1 MEDQESRRIAAPLA
15 RRVGAAADAAQI
27 AAAIF
32 AIWEE
37 VDDALTP
44 VIGSQGVVAL
54 FQRSV
59 HLAAASHPWL
69 TAERDSVKPLM
80 QPASLRAAIALQS
93 STDAAAGGSAFL
105 QTFYELLS
113 SLVGPSLTERLLRAA
128 WTHSSNGTPAQDST
142 P

>member
-1 MEDQESRRIAAPLA
+1 MAAPLA
-15 RRVGAAADAAQI
+15 HRVGAAANAMQI

-44 VIGSQGVVAL
+44 IIGAQGVVAL
-54 FQRSV
+54 FRRSV
-59 HLAAASHPWL
+59 HVTAASHRWL
-69 TAERDSVKPLM
+69 TAERDGGQPVM
-80 QPASLRAAIALQS
+80 QPASLTAVIALQS
-93 STDAAAGGSAFL
+93 RNDAAAGGSAFL

-128 WTHSSNGTPAQDST
+128 WTHSSSGTPAQDATS
-142 P
+142 